1 MLDLQVFYLSSNPFV
16 ASRVY
21 RLELRLGDIKKALGP
36 GANTSSRIRRQLK
49 HTITRVFG
57 SSKLP
62 PITVSVTGLIKDIIK
77 ITNKLVNV
85 RELCI
90 DLWDLAPSYDL
101 QPLFPSFWSSF
112 GQKLCTL
119 SLDGGSLENFCT
131 LIKNPKL
138 DGLQELSIDFTG
150 SAGRAIILDVLLPFI
165 NSLAPH
171 LVSLRLLSRASL
183 DLSTFFA
190 QLAPFPGLKTLTIQT
205 RFNKRAFG
213 DTSGLEDLICNSSGT
228 LQRVHLCLNPAGLT
242 VDSEE
247 PLGRWFLKYISD
259 ITRFSYLLRILD
271 FYPTDMDAGAEFL
284 LDCIERSSQS
294 LTELNV
300 RDRYLQDGGI
310 EAIINVA
317 SSCSSLLYLKMNI
330 RKLDVAL
337 TDHLALKLPKIDRL
351 RLSMREH
358 SVDDPQ
364 YLVVCVPRRNCYKH

>member
-1 MLDLQVFYLSSNPFV
+1 MLNLQVFYLSSNPFV
-16 ASRVY
+16 ASRVH

-62 PITVSVTGLIKDIIK
+62 PITVSVTGLIKVIIK

-119 SLDGGSLENFCT
+119 SLDGGSLENFRT

-138 DGLQELSIDFTG
+138 DGLQELCVDFTG

-337 TDHLALKLPKIDRL
+337 TDHLALKLPKINRL

-364 YLVVCVPRRNCYKH
+364 YLVVCVPA